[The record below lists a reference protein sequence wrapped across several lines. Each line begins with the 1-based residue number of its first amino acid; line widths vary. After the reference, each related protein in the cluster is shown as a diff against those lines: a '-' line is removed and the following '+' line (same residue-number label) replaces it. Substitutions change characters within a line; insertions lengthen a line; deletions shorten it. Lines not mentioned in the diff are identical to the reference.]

1 VRRLNGSICLQQ
13 ARWKRL
19 LLILALLPLPLA
31 LNSCGGGSSTPAAP
45 TPTITASCAASSVA
59 VNGTV
64 QCTANILNL
73 NSTLADWQAGGVAG
87 GNSTFGTIDVNGL
100 YTAPKAVPANNIV
113 TITAI
118 AHAQTTLTATAS
130 VTILQPTK
138 ISSVVCLDPATKAST
153 LTVASSKS
161 VACTALTS
169 ENVQVPVFWQVNG
182 NTIPI
187 PQTLGIGTMTAQGNY
202 RAPLIPPAGGTITI
216 TAVSQVDSTQTMSV
230 TVTDTFGN
238 AVLQGSYAFSSSGR
252 QTATNGFFS
261 RAGSFVAD
269 GNGGLTGG
277 LEDVNPRPSGITQEP
292 ITFSGSYSIGP
303 DGRGTM
309 QFCEPSNS
317 NSCISPTT
325 QFRVV
330 VISPQQAQIIDF
342 QGGSTANGEIV
353 LQPDISVFNTGS
365 VIGTYTFSFSGF
377 SSATSEESA
386 VGEFAADGLPDK
398 VTGLAKITS
407 GELDINSGG
416 VTTSQ
421 VAITSGT
428 YSVSSNGRG
437 TATLVTSGLT
447 LNLAFYM
454 VSASRAKFLET
465 DSSPILAGDS
475 FKQKSLVPWGAS
487 ALSGS
492 VVLGTAGTG
501 PSSGIADLAS
511 FTASAT
517 SGANGSVTAA
527 SIDENSGGTVS
538 SSASLVGTYAFD
550 SSGNGRGTLGIPGH
564 SYVFYMIAPAPAAVA
579 VVQEITA
586 GIVAHGSMLQQQP
599 PTGSSFTAASFIGSY
614 AFDLS
619 GLVGIGEEDTVGQL
633 TADGDPTNISPGK
646 ITSGT
651 LDINNF
657 GTLQAGQAN
666 TGTYDASIA
675 TSGRTTMSLTST
687 GGTPHGFVLYFV
699 SPTAILGLG
708 TDSTGPTT
716 VGITKQF

>member
-1 VRRLNGSICLQQ
+1 
-13 ARWKRL
+13 
-19 LLILALLPLPLA
+19 
-31 LNSCGGGSSTPAAP
+31 
-45 TPTITASCAASSVA
+45 VA

-64 QCTANILNL
+64 QCTATILNL
-73 NSTLADWQAGGVAG
+73 SSTLVNWQAGGVAS
-87 GNSTFGTIDVNGL
+87 GNSTFGTIDANGL
-100 YTAPKAVPANNIV
+100 YTAPKAVPTNNVV
-113 TITAI
+113 TITAV
-118 AHAQTTLTATAS
+118 AQAQTTLTATAS

-138 ISSVVCLDPATKAST
+138 INSVVCVDPASQAST
-153 LTVASSKS
+153 LTVASSQS
-161 VACTALTS
+161 LACSALTS
-169 ENVQVPVFWQVNG
+169 TSVQVPVFWQING
-182 NTIPI
+182 TTNPSA
-187 PQTLGIGTMTAQGNY
+187 TLGIGTMTAQGNY
-202 RAPLIPPAGGTITI
+202 RAPLVPPTGGTVTI
-216 TAVSQVDSTQTMSV
+216 TAVSQADSTQTMSV

-238 AVLQGSYAFSSSGR
+238 AVLQGSYAFSTSGR
-252 QTATNGFFS
+252 QTSTSGFFS
-261 RAGSFVAD
+261 RVGSFVAD

-277 LEDVNPRPSGITQEP
+277 LEDVNPVPSGISQEP
-292 ITFSGSYSIGP
+292 ISFSGSYSIGP

-317 NSCISPTT
+317 NSCTSPTT

-342 QGGSTANGEIV
+342 QGLSTANGEIV
-353 LQPDISVFNTGS
+353 LQPDISVFNTSS
-365 VIGTYTFSFSGF
+365 VIGTFTFSFSGF

-407 GELDINSGG
+407 GELDMNSGG
-416 VTTSQ
+416 VITPQ

-428 YSVSSNGRG
+428 YSVNSNGRG
-437 TATLVTSGLT
+437 TASLVTSGAT

-454 VSASRAKFLET
+454 VSASRAKFLEK
-465 DSSPILAGDS
+465 DSTPILAGDS
-475 FKQKSLVPWGAS
+475 FKQQSLVAWGAT

-492 VVLGTAGTG
+492 VVLGTTGSG

-527 SIDENSGGTVS
+527 SIDENSAGTVS
-538 SSASLVGTYAFD
+538 SSTSLVGTYTFD

-564 SYVFYMIAPAPAAVA
+564 SYVFYMIAPAPATLA

-586 GIVAHGSMLQQQP
+586 GIVGHGSMLQQQP
-599 PTGSSFTAASFIGSY
+599 PSGSSFTAASFIGSY

-619 GLVGIGEEDTVGQL
+619 GLVGTGREDAVGQL
-633 TADGDPTNISPGK
+633 TADGDPTKISPGK

-657 GTLQAGQAN
+657 GTLQAAQAN

-675 TSGRTTMSLTST
+675 TSGRTTMSLTPT

-699 SPTAILGLG
+699 SPTTILGLG

-716 VGITKQF
+716 AEITKQF

>member
-1 VRRLNGSICLQQ
+1 
-13 ARWKRL
+13 
-19 LLILALLPLPLA
+19 
-31 LNSCGGGSSTPAAP
+31 
-45 TPTITASCAASSVA
+45 VA

-64 QCTANILNL
+64 QCTATILNL
-73 NSTLADWQAGGVAG
+73 SSTLVNWQAGGVAS
-87 GNSTFGTIDVNGL
+87 GNSTFGTIDANGL
-100 YTAPKAVPANNIV
+100 YTAPKAVPTNNIV

-118 AHAQTTLTATAS
+118 AQAQTTLTATAS

-138 ISSVVCLDPATKAST
+138 INSVVCVDPASQAST

-161 VACTALTS
+161 LACTALTS
-169 ENVQVPVFWQVNG
+169 QDIQVPVFWQVNG
-182 NTIPI
+182 NSIPI
-187 PQTLGIGTMTAQGNY
+187 SPTLGIGTMTAQGNY
-202 RAPLIPPAGGTITI
+202 RAPLIPPAVGTITI

-238 AVLQGSYAFSSSGR
+238 AVLQGSYAFSTSGR
-252 QTATNGFFS
+252 QTSTSGFFS
-261 RAGSFVAD
+261 RVGSFVAD

-277 LEDVNPRPSGITQEP
+277 LEDVNPQPSGITQEP
-292 ITFSGSYSIGP
+292 IAFSGSYSIGP

-317 NSCISPTT
+317 NSCTSPTT

-330 VISPQQAQIIDF
+330 VISPQQARIIDF
-342 QGGSTANGEIV
+342 QGGSTANGEID
-353 LQPDISVFNTGS
+353 LQPDISVFNTSS

-386 VGEFAADGLPDK
+386 VGEFAADGLPDQT
-398 VTGLAKITS
+398 TGLAKITS
-407 GELDINSGG
+407 GELDINNGG
-416 VTTSQ
+416 VITPQ
-421 VAITSGT
+421 VGITSGT
-428 YSVSSNGRG
+428 YSVNSNGRG

-475 FKQKSLVPWGAS
+475 FKQQSLVPWGAS

-492 VVLGTAGTG
+492 VVLGTAGSG
-501 PSSGIADLAS
+501 PSNGIADLAS

-527 SIDENSGGTVS
+527 SIDENSAGTIS
-538 SSASLVGTYAFD
+538 SSSSLAGTYAFD

-564 SYVFYMIAPAPAAVA
+564 SYVFYMIAPAPAASA

-599 PTGSSFTAASFIGSY
+599 PSGSSFTAASFIGSY

-619 GLVGIGEEDTVGQL
+619 GLVGTGEEDTVGQL
-633 TADGDPTNISPGK
+633 TADGDPTNISPGM

-657 GTLQAGQAN
+657 GALQAAQAN

-675 TSGRTTMSLTST
+675 TSGRTTMSLTPT

-716 VGITKQF
+716 AEITKQF

>member
-1 VRRLNGSICLQQ
+1 MVTCVLSITNRARQSGKVQISLDLTTGQRSIVSFPQVQATPGCESASMPRGGSESVRRSRALRGDLLGAWGFKVSAFVGKTISRGHSQTNVCGTFRNFRWNESCVSTWRVALQSEAPLSPSSKSASVNSGGFLVRRLNGSTCLQQ

-19 LLILALLPLPLA
+19 LLILALLPLLLA

-113 TITAI
+113 TITA
-118 AHAQTTLTATAS
+118 TVS

-138 ISSVVCLDPATKAST
+138 ISSVVCLDPATKVST

-187 PQTLGIGTMTAQGNY
+187 PTTLGIGTMTAQGNY

-317 NSCISPTT
+317 NACISPTT

-421 VAITSGT
+421 VAITS
-428 YSVSSNGRG
+428 
-437 TATLVTSGLT
+437 
-447 LNLAFYM
+447 
-454 VSASRAKFLET
+454 
-465 DSSPILAGDS
+465 
-475 FKQKSLVPWGAS
+475 
-487 ALSGS
+487 
-492 VVLGTAGTG
+492 
-501 PSSGIADLAS
+501 
-511 FTASAT
+511 
-517 SGANGSVTAA
+517 
-527 SIDENSGGTVS
+527 
-538 SSASLVGTYAFD
+538 
-550 SSGNGRGTLGIPGH
+550 
-564 SYVFYMIAPAPAAVA
+564 
-579 VVQEITA
+579 
-586 GIVAHGSMLQQQP
+586 
-599 PTGSSFTAASFIGSY
+599 
-614 AFDLS
+614 
-619 GLVGIGEEDTVGQL
+619 
-633 TADGDPTNISPGK
+633 
-646 ITSGT
+646 
-651 LDINNF
+651 
-657 GTLQAGQAN
+657 
-666 TGTYDASIA
+666 
-675 TSGRTTMSLTST
+675 
-687 GGTPHGFVLYFV
+687 
-699 SPTAILGLG
+699 
-708 TDSTGPTT
+708 
-716 VGITKQF
+716 

>member
-1 VRRLNGSICLQQ
+1 MRQLNGSICPQQ

-19 LLILALLPLPLA
+19 LLILALLPVLLA
-31 LNSCGGGSSTPAAP
+31 LNSCGSGSGTTAP
-45 TPTITASCAASSVA
+45 TPSITITQSASSVS

-64 QCTANILNL
+64 QFTQNILNL
-73 NSTLADWQAGGVAG
+73 SSTLVNWEAGGVAG
-87 GNSTFGTIDVNGL
+87 GNSTFGTIDANGL
-100 YTAPKAVPANNIV
+100 YTAPKTVPTNNIV
-113 TITAI
+113 TITAV
-118 AHAQTTLTATAS
+118 AQAKTTLTATAS
-130 VTILQPTK
+130 VTILPPTK
-138 ISSVVCLDPATKAST
+138 ISSVVCLDPATQAST

-169 ENVQVPVFWQVNG
+169 ENVPVPVFWQVNG

-187 PQTLGIGTMTAQGNY
+187 PPTLGIGTMTAQGNY
-202 RAPLIPPAGGTITI
+202 RAPLVPPAGGTVTI
-216 TAVSQVDSTQTMSV
+216 TAVSQVDSTQTMSL

-238 AVLQGSYAFSSSGR
+238 AVLQGPYAFSLSGKF
-252 QTATNGFFS
+252 TSPTVANPFFL
-261 RAGSFVAD
+261 RTGSFTAD
-269 GNGGLTGG
+269 GNGSLIFGIEDINPPGSTATTSFTGL
-277 LEDVNPRPSGITQEP
+277 
-292 ITFSGSYSIGP
+292 YSIGP
-303 DGRGTM
+303 DGRGM
-309 QFCEPSNS
+309 MRFCEN
-317 NSCISPTT
+317 TT
-325 QFRVV
+325 VACSSGATNVNFRIV
-330 VISPQQAQIIDF
+330 VISPQRARIIQF
-342 QGGSTANGEIV
+342 ETGATANGEMV
-353 LQPDISVFNTGS
+353 SQDSQVFNTSGLS
-365 VIGTYTFSFSGF
+365 GTYTFGFLGVSSG
-377 SSATSEESA
+377 ATTESA
-386 VGEFAADGLPDK
+386 VGEFFADGDPGH
-398 VTGLAKITS
+398 TGSGKITS

-416 VTTSQ
+416 TLSPQLQILNTSF
-421 VAITSGT
+421 
-428 YSVSSNGRG
+428 YSIGANGRG
-437 TATLVTSGLT
+437 TVTLFTSGPT
-447 LNLAFYM
+447 LKFSLYII
-454 VSASRAKFLET
+454 SAANAIFTEQ
-465 DSSPILAGDS
+465 DSTPVLAGDA
-475 FKQKSLVPWGAS
+475 FKQQSTNPWGPS
-487 ALSGS
+487 ALNGNI
-492 VVLGTAGTG
+492 VLDTAGTG

-527 SIDENSGGTVS
+527 SIDENSAGTVS
-538 SSASLVGTYAFD
+538 SSSSLVGTYAFD

-599 PTGSSFTAASFIGSY
+599 PSGSSFTAASFIGSY

-619 GLVGIGEEDTVGQL
+619 GLVGTGEEDTVGQL
-633 TADGDPTNISPGK
+633 TADGDPTNVSPGK

-657 GTLQAGQAN
+657 GTLQAAQAN

-716 VGITKQF
+716 AGITKQF

>member
-1 VRRLNGSICLQQ
+1 MRIDAAGGPSIGGTPFSVKQIGVRQFRGISSASAERLYMPPAGTVETSASNFGAPPFAIGPEFLWRRFQHTRGAYADDHSLLRRIFGGSERNGSMHSKHPQLEQHSGRL
-13 ARWKRL
+13 ASRWRCRRQ
-19 LLILALLPLPLA
+19 
-31 LNSCGGGSSTPAAP
+31 LNR
-45 TPTITASCAASSVA
+45 
-59 VNGTV
+59 
-64 QCTANILNL
+64 
-73 NSTLADWQAGGVAG
+73 
-87 GNSTFGTIDVNGL
+87 
-100 YTAPKAVPANNIV
+100 
-113 TITAI
+113 
-118 AHAQTTLTATAS
+118 
-130 VTILQPTK
+130 
-138 ISSVVCLDPATKAST
+138 
-153 LTVASSKS
+153 
-161 VACTALTS
+161 
-169 ENVQVPVFWQVNG
+169 

-187 PQTLGIGTMTAQGNY
+187 PTTLGIGTMTAQGNY

-475 FKQKSLVPWGAS
+475 F
-487 ALSGS
+487 
-492 VVLGTAGTG
+492 
-501 PSSGIADLAS
+501 
-511 FTASAT
+511 
-517 SGANGSVTAA
+517 
-527 SIDENSGGTVS
+527 
-538 SSASLVGTYAFD
+538 
-550 SSGNGRGTLGIPGH
+550 
-564 SYVFYMIAPAPAAVA
+564 
-579 VVQEITA
+579 
-586 GIVAHGSMLQQQP
+586 
-599 PTGSSFTAASFIGSY
+599 
-614 AFDLS
+614 
-619 GLVGIGEEDTVGQL
+619 
-633 TADGDPTNISPGK
+633 
-646 ITSGT
+646 
-651 LDINNF
+651 
-657 GTLQAGQAN
+657 
-666 TGTYDASIA
+666 
-675 TSGRTTMSLTST
+675 
-687 GGTPHGFVLYFV
+687 
-699 SPTAILGLG
+699 
-708 TDSTGPTT
+708 
-716 VGITKQF
+716 